1 MPQGGQQIQGYNM
14 NDLLNLQNLQGID
27 PSATLQV
34 PIGL

>member
-1 MPQGGQQIQGYNM
+1 M

>member
-1 MPQGGQQIQGYNM
+1 MGNM